1 MGLINWRTF
10 RDGPNVMGQARGF
23 MAITPVDPG
32 QEAAL
37 RAYLEGLP
45 QADSPL
51 ARLPGTHFA
60 RLVIVDHLVPENEE
74 HPDRLPCPMLV
85 FTACYDGAE
94 DPFLDA
100 LVRDLADEARE
111 IWGRCV
117 GCPDPSGAA
126 LRAYLLHNQINS
138 GFFVSGY
145 KDATLPAVR
154 KALHNREKVIELA
167 VRGQSMSP
175 AQLRAAFVSEI
186 GAP

>member
-1 MGLINWRTF
+1 MGVINWRTL

-23 MAITPVDPG
+23 MAITPVVPG
-32 QEAAL
+32 QEADL

-60 RLVIVDHLVPENEE
+60 RFMVVDRLEPEGERD
-74 HPDRLPCPMLV
+74 PDRLLCSMLV
-85 FTACYDGAE
+85 FTACYDGAQ

-100 LVRDLADEARE
+100 LGRELTVEARE

-117 GCPDPSGAA
+117 GCSETSGAA
-126 LRAYLLHNQINS
+126 LKNYLLHNQINS

-145 KDATLPAVR
+145 KDASLPAVR
-154 KALHNREKVIELA
+154 RALANREKVIDLA
-167 VRGQSMSP
+167 VRGQTMVP
-175 AQLRAAFVSEI
+175 GALRRAFESEL
-186 GAP
+186 GGE

>member
-10 RDGPNVMGQARGF
+10 RDGPNVMGQARAF

-32 QEAAL
+32 HEADL
-37 RAYLEGLP
+37 RAYLENLP

-51 ARLPGTHFA
+51 GKLPGTHFG
-60 RLVIVDHLVPENEE
+60 RFVVVDHLEPEGESD
-74 HPDRLPCPMLV
+74 PDRLPCPMLV
-85 FTACYDGAE
+85 FTACYDGAQ

-100 LVRDLADEARE
+100 LVRELADEARE

-126 LRAYLLHNQINS
+126 LRAYLLHNQITS

-145 KDATLPAVR
+145 KDATLPTVR
-154 KALHNREKVIELA
+154 KALDNREKVIELA

-175 AQLRAAFVSEI
+175 AELRAAFESEI
-186 GAP
+186 GGA